1 MTAISKDSIDEK
13 KRRFLLVSTGVVGA
27 AAAAA
32 TAVPFVMSWF
42 PSARAKAAGAPVTID
57 ITRIEPGMMIT
68 EEWRGKPVWV
78 LRRTPEMLAQLP
90 KNAPSLVDPD
100 SLSARQPDYIKG
112 IDRAIKPEY
121 FVGLGVCT
129 HLGCS
134 PQLKKE
140 VGPASGL
147 GADWPGGFY
156 CPCHNSRFDLSARVM
171 IGSPA
176 PTNLEIPP
184 YMYVTDTRLVV
195 GDDKKGA

>member
-1 MTAISKDSIDEK
+1 MLEQ
-13 KRRFLLVSTGVVGA
+13 LV
-27 AAAAA
+27 
-32 TAVPFVMSWF
+32 
-42 PSARAKAAGAPVTID
+42 
-57 ITRIEPGMMIT
+57 
-68 EEWRGKPVWV
+68 
-78 LRRTPEMLAQLP
+78 
-90 KNAPSLVDPD
+90 KNAPLLVDPD
-100 SLSARQPDYIKG
+100 SKLAKQPEYIKG
-112 IDRAIKPEY
+112 IDRAIKPEF
-121 FVGLGVCT
+121 FVALGVCT
-129 HLGCS
+129 HLGCA

-184 YMYVTDTRLVV
+184 YKFASEARLVV